1 VRRTDV
7 AGDTLVMLAGR
18 RMPLVPLGD
27 RRFRAPPASLI
38 TFEGD
43 SAGAP
48 NRLVVHSATSA
59 TTFTRIPPASATAK
73 LTDYVGDYHTP
84 EVDVTWQVR
93 PDSGGLVVMRD
104 GRRVGKLDAVSRDL
118 FLQGGNT
125 MEFTRDRSGR
135 VTGFVLDA
143 GRVRHLRF
151 DRQPSR

>member
-1 VRRTDV
+1 
-7 AGDTLVMLAGR
+7 
-18 RMPLVPLGD
+18 
-27 RRFRAPPASLI
+27 
-38 TFEGD
+38 
-43 SAGAP
+43 
-48 NRLVVHSATSA
+48 
-59 TTFTRIPPASATAK
+59 
-73 LTDYVGDYHTP
+73 
-84 EVDVTWQVR
+84 
-93 PDSGGLVVMRD
+93 MRD